1 MLTRKYYHH
10 LFGEIV
16 ITKKSGNKNI
26 RLTVS
31 PSKGIRVSIPFFTSF
46 SRAGD
51 FVTEKEEWIKATL
64 DKHYE
69 KMQSR
74 IIPLGEG
81 NDLFLIGNKVI
92 YRKISRTEK
101 KERINIKYYP
111 GHTEINFPEG
121 CNKEAIMK
129 ATLIVMRKRASLYLP
144 ARCLELASAHGFSF
158 NRLFLKNNKT
168 NWGSCSNKGNINLNI
183 QLMRL
188 SPELADYV
196 ILHELCHLKYHNHGA
211 SFHKLLNTLCEGKE
225 KELASQ
231 LRKNNTSSL
240 TVI

>member
-1 MLTRKYYHH
+1 MLTRKYIHH

-51 FVTEKEEWIKATL
+51 FVTEKEDWIMATL
-64 DKHYE
+64 EKHRE
-69 KMQSR
+69 KLQSR

-81 NDLFLIGNKVI
+81 NDLPLIGNRIVYHQI
-92 YRKISRTEK
+92 DRREK
-101 KERINIKYYP
+101 RESINIKYYP
-111 GHTEINFPEG
+111 DHTEINYPEG
-121 CNKEAIMK
+121 CNKAAILQ
-129 ATLIVMRKRASLYLP
+129 ATIRALRKIASRYLP
-144 ARCLELASAHGFSF
+144 ARCMELASAHGFSL
-158 NRLFLKNNKT
+158 NRVFMKNNKT

>member
-1 MLTRKYYHH
+1 MLTKKYNHH

-46 SRAGD
+46 SRAGS
-51 FVTEKEEWIKATL
+51 FVAEKEDWIIATL
-64 DKHYE
+64 EKHRE
-69 KMQSR
+69 KLQSR
-74 IIPLGEG
+74 IIPLGKG
-81 NDLFLIGNKVI
+81 HDLPLIGNRIVYNQI
-92 YRKISRTEK
+92 DRREK
-101 KERINIKYYP
+101 RESINIKYYP
-111 GHTEINFPEG
+111 DHTEINYPEG
-121 CNKEAIMK
+121 CSKEAILQVTIR
-129 ATLIVMRKRASLYLP
+129 ALRKIASRYLP
-144 ARCLELASAHGFSF
+144 ARAMELAAVHGFSF

-196 ILHELCHLKYHNHGA
+196 ILHELCHLKYHNHGTA
-211 SFHKLLNTLCEGKE
+211 FHKLLNSMCEGKE

-240 TVI
+240 SVI

>member
-1 MLTRKYYHH
+1 VLTKKYNHP

-31 PSKGIRVSIPFFTSF
+31 PSKGIRVSVPFFTSF

-51 FVTEKEEWIKATL
+51 FVNEKEKWIIATL
-64 DKHYE
+64 EKHHE
-69 KMQSR
+69 KLQSR

-81 NDLFLIGNKVI
+81 NDLPLIGNRIV
-92 YRKISRTEK
+92 YHKISRREK
-101 KERINIKYYP
+101 KESINIRYYTDY
-111 GHTEINFPEG
+111 TEINFPEG
-121 CNKEAIMK
+121 CNREAIMK
-129 ATLIVMRKRASLYLP
+129 ATVMVMKKRASLYLP
-144 ARCLELASAHGFSF
+144 ARCKEIAAVHGFCF

-211 SFHKLLNTLCEGKE
+211 SFHKLLNSLCDGKE

-231 LRKNNTSSL
+231 LRKNSTSSL